1 MFIKLYKVFREVKII
16 RMKLML
22 GLVLVL
28 LLTMTC
34 IEAHE
39 VNDTADNSSMVLK
52 EPIVPDV
59 PDKPDLVVN
68 ETIYVTSKNMDDYFK
83 DNVLT
88 DRYDNKIF
96 VFEGNFE
103 DKDKLVIDASNV
115 TIKGDGAVL
124 KNTVFDICSDNV
136 SLANLKLDLDSDM
149 SDNDGAAIIFSGNN
163 LNLDNLDINY
173 VASLNCEAYAIYGVG
188 NSPIPSRNLK
198 ITNSRINF
206 EGYNIQ
212 TNTYNCAI
220 KVMNYLNFS
229 MENNTIV
236 TSLPL
241 KDVNHGS
248 QGATL
253 DSDFVLSVGVEYC
266 DNFIFRNNT
275 IISDVNY
282 RTDGKY
288 PTLDAF
294 MISKS
299 DNALIL
305 DNSIYM
311 SDFITY
317 PGLDNYLYGIDI
329 YNLNNLT
336 LAGNKIS
343 IVTTGG
349 RLAAGTAYPIQ
360 ITGPI
365 SNVNITSNDLY
376 SFSNGPNIGIY
387 SQNYYGSTE
396 LSITNNKI
404 NVTGLAGAHEWALVA
419 GIESQ
424 DTNSVISNNIIE
436 VHSVSPVNVGDNIYG
451 VSYRQSTDGDHK
463 YSIQNNTVFSDGFK
477 SVYLLSSNN
486 SVVSNNLLIS
496 YNDAAKNGDDGFGYG
511 DLTNHQNINFEN
523 NPVIRAFDYFAG
535 LNNNVDNG
543 EEYSYTTPINSNGI
557 SNKIDASSVNPNSKD
572 SEAKYNPLIPGS
584 TTYPGTYNEV
594 EYNPSKTGEDN
605 SNSKSGNGDSLKDKK
620 GNDAGN
626 VNATSH
632 DGASNGVI
640 LNNTD
645 SNPSDV
651 GSDALSGESK
661 SGGGESSSARKKA
674 FELEDLT
681 KNIPFIPSVIYV
693 VITLILIIV
702 GYKRKKSNFT

>member
-1 MFIKLYKVFREVKII
+1 
-16 RMKLML
+16 ML
-22 GLVLVL
+22 GLALVL
-28 LLTMTC
+28 ILAMTC
-34 IEAHE
+34 VEAHD
-39 VNDTADNSSMVLK
+39 VNDTSLSALNSSEVYQK
-52 EPIVPDV
+52 PIVPDM

-68 ETIYVTSKNMDDYFK
+68 ETIYVTSKNIDDYFK

-88 DRYDNKIF
+88 ERYDNKIF
-96 VFEGNFE
+96 VFEGSFNE
-103 DKDKLVIDASNV
+103 KGKLVIDASNV

-124 KNTVFDICSDNV
+124 KNTAFDICSDNV
-136 SLANLKLDLDSDM
+136 SLSDLRFDLDSDM
-149 SDNDGAAIIFSGNN
+149 SDNDGAAILFSGNN
-163 LNLDNLDINY
+163 LNFDNLDINY
-173 VASLNCEAYAIYGVG
+173 VASLNCEAYAICGVG
-188 NSPIPSRNLK
+188 NSPNISRNLK

-206 EGYNIQ
+206 EGYNFQ
-212 TNTYNCAI
+212 SNTYNCAI
-220 KVMNYLNFS
+220 KVIKYENSL
-229 MENNTIV
+229 MENNTII

-248 QGATL
+248 QGATI

-266 DNFIFRNNT
+266 DNLIFRNNT

-282 RTDGKY
+282 RSDSKY

-299 DNALIL
+299 DNALVL
-305 DNSIYM
+305 NNSIYM

-336 LAGNKIS
+336 LAGNKVS

-365 SNVNITSNDLY
+365 SKVNITYNDLY

-404 NVTGLAGAHEWALVA
+404 NVTGLAGVHEWALVA

-424 DTNSVISNNIIE
+424 DTNSVILNNVIE
-436 VHSVSPVNVGDNIYG
+436 VHSVAPVNIDDNIYG

-463 YSIQNNTVFSDGFK
+463 YNIQNNTVFSDGFK

-486 SVVSNNLLIS
+486 SVVSNNLLVS
-496 YNDAAKNGDDGFGYG
+496 YNDEAKNGYDGFGYS

-523 NPVIRAFDYFAG
+523 NRVIRAFDYFAG

-543 EEYSYTTPINSNGI
+543 EEYSYTIPINSKGI
-557 SNKIDASSVNPNSKD
+557 SNKIDASSVNPNSHD
-572 SEAKYNPLIPGS
+572 SEIRYNPLIPGS
-584 TTYPGTYNEV
+584 TTYPGTYNDV
-594 EYNPSKTGEDN
+594 EYDPLKTDDGSKD
-605 SNSKSGNGDSLKDKK
+605 SKSGSEDSLKDEK
-620 GNDAGN
+620 GQNTGN
-626 VNATSH
+626 VNTTSYE
-632 DGASNGVI
+632 GSRNSVAV
-640 LNNTD
+640 NNTN

-661 SGGGESSSARKKA
+661 SEGGESSSVSKKA
-674 FELEDLT
+674 YELEDLT
-681 KNIPFIPSVIYV
+681 KNIQFIPSVIYV
-693 VITLILIIV
+693 IIALILIIV
-702 GYKRKKSNFT
+702 GYKRKKSNFV